1 MMVLG
6 TGPGTNVIH
15 GSIDNTAIFKIIRD
29 LL

>member
-1 MMVLG
+1 MAFG
-6 TGPGTNVIH
+6 NGPGTNAIN